1 MEDRAVLLYKLQS
14 DKLLTVF
21 SVELDCSI
29 PVAVAFAE
37 NGENVLVFGM
47 KDGNM

>member
-21 SVELDCSI
+21 SVGLDCSI
-29 PVAVAFAE
+29 PAAVAFAE
-37 NGENVLVFGM
+37 NGEDVLVFGM
-47 KDGNM
+47 KDGNV

>member
-14 DKLLTVF
+14 DKLLAVF

-29 PVAVAFAE
+29 PAAVAFTE
-37 NGENVLVFGM
+37 NGEDVLVFGM
-47 KDGNM
+47 KDGNV